1 MIYKLGAMIAL
12 LYYQIGSTVEGEK
25 YKIKNLI
32 EVAVRKEGV
41 IKLSNGYEIP
51 FTSENKH
58 DVLNVVLFAIKN
70 GIRFGDKEYQWK
82 LDVKNGTIQ
91 THQGIK
97 FKLNSISILEE
108 TFLHEIHFT
117 GFDLKDKIVITGGA
131 YIGDTPLFYSYYG
144 AKVYAFEPDPN
155 SYKKAIENISLNPNL
170 KDRIILMNY
179 AIGIDGDVVFPI
191 ETDSGG
197 ASIFK
202 LEGKKTIKVKSISVS
217 TILKEFNITDPFL
230 LDLDI
235 KGSEFTVIE
244 DESIS
249 KFKRIRIE
257 YSPYLLDDKNK
268 SLEFLVKNIK
278 KHGFNK
284 IRIYKHNDLRFD
296 LLNHGTLEAEK

>member
-1 MIYKLGAMIAL
+1 VIPL

>member
-1 MIYKLGAMIAL
+1 MIYKLGAMIPL
-12 LYYQIGSTVEGEK
+12 LYYQIEPTVEGEK

-58 DVLNVVLFAIKN
+58 DVLKVVFFAIKN

-284 IRIYKHNDLRFD
+284 IRIYKHNNLRFD